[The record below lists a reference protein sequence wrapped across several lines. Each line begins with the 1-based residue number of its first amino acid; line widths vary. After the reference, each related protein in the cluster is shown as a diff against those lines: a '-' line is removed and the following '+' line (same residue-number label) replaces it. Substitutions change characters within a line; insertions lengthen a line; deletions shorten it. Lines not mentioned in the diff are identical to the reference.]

1 VYEHGVVCLLL
12 RILMVDEERMR
23 LIGDFNG
30 WISMFFFNALTLLA
44 ELSSRNAI
52 WSDINEIL
60 LFPKFV

>member
-1 VYEHGVVCLLL
+1 V
-12 RILMVDEERMR
+12 ILMV
-23 LIGDFNG
+23 G
-30 WISMFFFNALTLLA
+30 SVCFFFNALTLLA